1 MTLIGGTN
9 KCYSSIWLFMF
20 PGTENVQGAQK
31 FITGLDARRLSKY
44 PELRYIASITYCIYI
59 HLFKCTKRME

>member
-1 MTLIGGTN
+1 
-9 KCYSSIWLFMF
+9 MF

-59 HLFKCTKRME
+59 HLFKSGGHS